1 MYLAVHHRFGSGRS
15 VRANVLDLSISSE
28 MPHTCLCLIII
39 IVIIIIIIIII
50 MVTTHV
56 LLLMLWWGAH
66 LRTLDPGC
74 SVTMLSD
81 QTRITSGGSCD
92 VWVLLMFSEA

>member
-39 IVIIIIIIIII
+39 IVIIIIIII

-56 LLLMLWWGAH
+56 LLLMLWCGAH

-81 QTRITSGGSCD
+81 QTRITSGGAVMCGYFLSIIR
-92 VWVLLMFSEA
+92 